1 MASDKTLNC
10 KNLTALGAER
20 LAELLL
26 ELTAGDAA
34 AKRRLRLELASRSGG
49 ADVALEVRKR
59 LAAIGKSRS
68 FVDWQKIRAL
78 AADLDMQREAIL
90 KHIAPTR
97 PAEAFELLWRLLDLA
112 PSIYERCDDSNGT
125 IGGIMTEALNDA
137 GTIAMEAKPDPSHLA
152 DRVLSAVNT
161 NDYGQFDGVIGL
173 MAGALGADGLA
184 LLKARFEEMA
194 AAPVKPKAADQR
206 VISISTHGPVLQ
218 DDFEA
223 RYKARRVQTALTEIA
238 DALGDVDGYAARF
251 SAEERTNPKIAA
263 DIAERLLGSH
273 RPADAMAALNVA
285 ASNSENGGHWP
296 DWQRMRIDVLDAL
309 GQSGEAQS
317 ARWAMFEQNLSAD
330 YLRAHLKH
338 LPDFDDEEAENRALD
353 YVRGHSDF
361 YRALGFLMEWPAHGL
376 AAELVLQRHAE
387 LDGDHYWLLT
397 SAAETLEQREPL
409 AATLMLRSMIDF
421 SLDRAK
427 YKRYGHAARHLQTC
441 FYLAKRIEDFG
452 EHLDH
457 ATYVAGLKARH
468 GRKSGFWNALD

>member
-1 MASDKTLNC
+1 MASDKTLNS
-10 KNLTALGAER
+10 KNLAGLGAER

-59 LAAIGKSRS
+59 LATIGKSRS
-68 FVDWQKIRAL
+68 FVDWQKVRVL

-97 PAEAFELLWRLLDLA
+97 PAEAFELLWRLLELA
-112 PSIYERCDDSNGT
+112 PSIYERCDDSSGT

-173 MAGALGADGLA
+173 MAGALGAEGLA

-194 AAPVKPKAADQR
+194 AAPVKLRAPDQR
-206 VISISTHGPVLQ
+206 VISISTRGPVLQ

-223 RYKARRVQTALTEIA
+223 RYKARRVQSALTEIA

-273 RPADAMAALNVA
+273 RPADAMAALSLA
-285 ASNSENGGHWP
+285 ASNAENGRHWP
-296 DWQRMRIDVLDAL
+296 DWKRVRIDVLDAL

-387 LDGDHYWLLT
+387 LNGDHYCLLT

-441 FYLAKRIEDFG
+441 GYLAKRIENFG

-457 ATYVAGLKARH
+457 DAYVAGLKARH